1 MSMISNNDISSDAN
15 IEQSKIMGLIDIQT
29 NVTKLVNDIIP
40 ILKNKISD
48 LEIKLQE
55 ANETIEKLSNKKQDA
70 NKLGKLAVRD
80 SITLNEVGLDKVDNT
95 SDADKPISNATAVA
109 LNLKVDK
116 RDLGKIAFKNKI
128 TKADIELEN
137 VDNTSDLDKPVSTAV
152 ANALENKV
160 DYSAFSTVKSFL
172 NKLAIPANE
181 CIDISTQLNLKNA
194 VARILIKLGA
204 TSSKIKM

>member
-29 NVTKLVNDIIP
+29 NVTKLVNDVIP
-40 ILKNKISD
+40 TLKSKISE
-48 LEIKLQE
+48 LETKLQE
-55 ANETIEKLSNKKQDA
+55 ANETIEKLSDKKQDS

-80 SITLNEVGLDKVDNT
+80 SISLDEVGLDKVDNT
-95 SDADKPISNATAVA
+95 SDIDKPISNATAVA
-109 LNLKVDK
+109 LNLKVDRK
-116 RDLGKIAFKNKI
+116 DLGKIAFKNKI
-128 TKADIELEN
+128 TKDDIELSN
-137 VDNTSDLDKPVSTAV
+137 VDNTADLDKPISNAV

-160 DYSAFSTVKSFL
+160 DYSEFSAIKTFL
-172 NKLAIPANE
+172 NKLTIPANE
-181 CIDISTQLNLKNA
+181 CIDISNQLNLKNT